1 MIHIKTKRNEA
12 GNISIMVEMK
22 GRGTDIIDEAVKIV
36 LELPK
41 ALAHNDPV
49 LLKVFKDRLSEALVG
64 EIAEMYDDA
73 DETEEDETDVV
84 ED

>member
-1 MIHIKTKRNEA
+1 MIHIKTKRNKA
-12 GNISIMVEMK
+12 GNISIMAEMK

-41 ALAHNDPV
+41 ALANNDPV
-49 LLKVFKDRLSEALVG
+49 LLKVFKDRLSEGIVG

-73 DETEEDETDVV
+73 DETEEDKTDAV